1 MYVCMYY
8 CMYQSCK
15 ESAQYTCRAK
25 YIYIIII
32 AK

>member
-1 MYVCMYY
+1 MYIYKHY
-8 CMYQSCK
+8 CMHQSCK
-15 ESAQYTCRAK
+15 ESAQYTCRVK